1 MILFRCP
8 KHCLLGQRNGL
19 LKIVKSIPICRIVKQ
34 IRIYR
39 ISVEIFKKVLTLTLR
54 HSIYSVLRGDK
65 IENAD

>member
-1 MILFRCP
+1 MVLFR
-8 KHCLLGQRNGL
+8 RD
-19 LKIVKSIPICRIVKQ
+19 VFRERE

-54 HSIYSVLRGDK
+54 HGIYSVLRGDK